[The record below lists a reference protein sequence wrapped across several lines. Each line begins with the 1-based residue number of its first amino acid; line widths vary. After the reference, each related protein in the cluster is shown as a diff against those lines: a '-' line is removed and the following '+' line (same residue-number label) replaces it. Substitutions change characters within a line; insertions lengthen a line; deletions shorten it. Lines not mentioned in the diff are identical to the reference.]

1 MAVKGSREWGAG
13 PRGWLVRMGLALAL
27 LLMIAPVAMAAPAAQ
42 EGDPQPILLGELA
55 SATLAAGESA
65 SFIVETPDD
74 GLFLL
79 TSALDDEA
87 SANFTVV
94 ITDEDGNELFNDVLQ
109 TAELELDR
117 ADYILTATAA
127 ADGELAM
134 VLTGEFGELGD
145 NWGDGEMINGG
156 FIVSEAVEGP
166 VYADLEVEK
175 SPYWQQAFITVTG
188 AEDEGFAITV
198 SGDYVY
204 EYVSDSS
211 IEGPLVFWTRG
222 GDYVVEISPVSG
234 ESEGFTV
241 VALLSGRTPLIAV
254 GEESELTLQP
264 GTNQTAVSFDIEE
277 AGRLYTVTLEG
288 ADDLDVDMA
297 VSLDPTQ
304 DTWSSYN
311 FATEES
317 VTFLAPAAGTY
328 FLRAYTSD
336 AVEEAFPM
344 IALVEMGDEAMQ
356 LIPGVSAWGEV
367 PEGESVV
374 FSLPVPQGNVLL
386 SILLA
391 ASNEQDLDLSAQQV
405 NEEGLVLNTLS
416 TYSSGST
423 EILAASIEEAGD
435 FQVTVSG
442 EYANDDTPFV
452 LLARVESAGDVGAQY
467 ASSAEASSQYGETSY
482 SAMQATGAPNVP
494 SASDNPL
501 AWTPEN
507 SDEGEATLTVSFEHA
522 VTPTGVRIFETYN
535 PGAVVRIEAFDLDE
549 EEWVVLWEGQE
560 LTNDEMR
567 VFSPELD
574 EVEFQTN
581 QLRIT
586 LDTEAVSGWNE
597 IDAVELIGVP

>member
-1 MAVKGSREWGAG
+1 
-13 PRGWLVRMGLALAL
+13 MGLALAL